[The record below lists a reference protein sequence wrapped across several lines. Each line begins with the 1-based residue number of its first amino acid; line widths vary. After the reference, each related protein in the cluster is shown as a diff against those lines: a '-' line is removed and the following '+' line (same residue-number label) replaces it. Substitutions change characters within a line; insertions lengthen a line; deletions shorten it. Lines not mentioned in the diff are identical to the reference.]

1 MTEYVELHWGCTSC
15 GVQGIQGRFKAC
27 PSCSSPREKDEMN
40 MGGLKEAEAGL
51 IPAVTDKDLLSLAS
65 AGADWFCRFCAAG
78 NRGDGDCCEKCGGL
92 QREPEAPKPQPA
104 PPVRPRYEPAA
115 PPRDESIPTPLRG
128 SNQPGRPIVAGC
140 AGPIGCIVL
149 IGSIF
154 LCVGVPVKEVQGEV
168 SGLRW
173 QRTVEVD
180 AWLPTTV
187 REWQHKAV
195 IREGHNPVN
204 GLGEVAGLQLIEGSC
219 GQEHYENERYVC
231 GSHEE
236 SYSCPETESYTGTC
250 SESERYACGKDCKSM
265 GNGFAKCST
274 RYCSRT
280 VSKSCRKTRTIPKTC
295 RKTVPDYCT
304 RAIYKTKCGYQT
316 QAWKRVN
323 TLTENGRDE
332 QPPRWPEYT
341 AKPLERTQRSALY
354 EMTVSYAEEPGAQ
367 LESFT
372 KDLAEK
378 DLATWTLHRPVT
390 VKFST
395 LGNVTDF
402 SPSSP
407 TANTPR

>member
-1 MTEYVELHWGCTSC
+1 MVGCLIAIGCT
-15 GVQGIQGRFKAC
+15 
-27 PSCSSPREKDEMN
+27 
-40 MGGLKEAEAGL
+40 
-51 IPAVTDKDLLSLAS
+51 T
-65 AGADWFCRFCAAG
+65 
-78 NRGDGDCCEKCGGL
+78 
-92 QREPEAPKPQPA
+92 
-104 PPVRPRYEPAA
+104 
-115 PPRDESIPTPLRG
+115 
-128 SNQPGRPIVAGC
+128 
-140 AGPIGCIVL
+140 L
-149 IGSIF
+149 IGGIF
-154 LCVGVPVKEVQGEV
+154 LCLGVSVKEVQGEV

-173 QRTVEVD
+173 QRTVEVE
-180 AWLPTTV
+180 AWMPTTV
-187 REWQHKAV
+187 REWQHKAH
-195 IREGHNPVN
+195 IREGRDPVN
-204 GLGEVAGLQLIEGSC
+204 GAGEVAGLELIEGSC
-219 GQEHYENERYVC
+219 SEEHYEDERYVC

-250 SESERYACGKDCKSM
+250 SESERYACGKDCKPM